1 MSAKKNI
8 IGLKELRENT
18 ATYIR
23 EVSRGRSFIIMQRSK
38 PIFSISPVD
47 VWSDEG
53 SWETAVDFSTMKK
66 LPKLEE
72 VLKSLKKLNGSGQ
85 YIFKKASP

>member
-1 MSAKKNI
+1 MNAKKTI

-23 EVSRGRSFIIMQRSK
+23 EVARGRSFIIMQRSK

-47 VWSDEG
+47 VWGDEG
-53 SWETAVDFSTMKK
+53 AWETVVDFSTMQS
-66 LPKLEE
+66 LPQLDE
-72 VLKSLKKLNGSGQ
+72 VFKTLKKLNGSR
-85 YIFKKASP
+85 K